1 MTGINCLIISTIDM
15 RLGGAVYGSNS
26 LINSAMK
33 NAEGFVSSVR
43 K

>member
-1 MTGINCLIISTIDM
+1 M
-15 RLGGAVYGSNS
+15 RLGGAVYDSKILTS
-26 LINSAMK
+26 SALK